1 MKYYL
6 VFFLLIIVALL
17 IDAISMIFSFG
28 FKEYIEYLKGKRKF

>member
-6 VFFLLIIVALL
+6 LLLGLIIAALI

>member
-6 VFFLLIIVALL
+6 LLLGLIIVALI